1 MKNDGEGTLFL
12 VSTPIGNMEDL
23 SQRAITVLKESDL
36 IACEDTRRTLK
47 LLTKYGID
55 RPLESYHDHNKEK
68 KASHLL
74 HLLREGKNISLV
86 SDAGTPCISDPGFY
100 LVRKAIADSLK
111 LVVIPGANAILPALM
126 LSGFPPDRFIFEG
139 YLPRKAGKRKSRIL
153 DLKNEE
159 RTAIIFESPFRI
171 VSLLK
176 EMNELLED
184 RRISVSRELTKVYE
198 ETIRG
203 TIPDIISHFEKR
215 EPKGEFVVVLEGKQ
229 S

>member
-23 SQRAITVLKESDL
+23 SHRAISVLKESDL

-47 LLTKYGID
+47 LLNRYGID
-55 RPLESYHDHNKEK
+55 SPLESYHDHNKEK
-68 KASHLL
+68 KAPRLL
-74 HLLREGKNISLV
+74 NLLRQGKAISLV

-100 LVRKAIADSLK
+100 LVRKAIADNLK
-111 LVVIPGANAILPALM
+111 LVVIPGANAILPALV

-139 YLPRKAGKRKSRIL
+139 YLPKKAGKRKSRIL
-153 DLKNEE
+153 KIKDEE
-159 RTAIIFESPFRI
+159 RTVIIFESPFRI
-171 VSLLK
+171 LTLLK

-184 RRISVSRELTKVYE
+184 RRISVSREMTKVYE

-203 TIPDIISHFEKR
+203 TIPDIISYFEKKT
-215 EPKGEFVVVLEGKQ
+215 PKGEFVIVIEGNR